1 MNRIVI
7 EIDTEATFFLTGQVP
22 VIKRFVLRSDKIKG
36 LAEFFDGTVQLAIQV
51 NETADIINVVPKNS
65 FDEIAE
71 FMTK

>member
-7 EIDTEATFFLTGQVP
+7 EIDTEATLFLTGQVP